1 MSKPLPKAAPA
12 ISAKIMAEV
21 DAVRLDDRVKGVP
34 GGVSDLRLGDVGR
47 QGWNLLR
54 EDLPLPAAVLKTGAL
69 DNNSRWMAQFLR
81 ATGAVIAPHGKTTMS
96 PQLFQRQL
104 ADGAWAITVATIGQL
119 QICRRF
125 GLQRLVLANQL
136 VGRQSIAYVVG
147 ELARDPEFEFY
158 ALADSVEGVGVIAT
172 AAQRARLD
180 RPVNLL
186 LEGGLMGGRTG
197 CRTRQSALA
206 VARAI
211 KQQAPWVALRGVEG
225 FEGLVQ
231 GPMEEREK
239 AVGGFMDLLV
249 GIAEDCQREGLFAP
263 GPVIL
268 SAGGSAFYDI
278 VAARLAVAGVAE
290 PLLVIRSG
298 CYLTQDSKLYRNF
311 FERIQARSPVAAKL
325 AGGLMPALEI
335 WAYVQSRP
343 EPGRLILTVG
353 RRDISHDIDLPVLIS
368 WFRPGDGG
376 VPKPLPGDHQVV
388 ELNDQ
393 HAHVTVPTTSPLRL
407 GDMVALGISHPC
419 TTFDK
424 WQIMYL
430 VDDAYTVTGAI
441 RTFF

>member
-1 MSKPLPKAAPA
+1 MSKPLAKAAPA
-12 ISAKIMAEV
+12 ISAKIMAEL

-158 ALADSVEGVGVIAT
+158 ALADSIEGVGMIAA
-172 AAQRARLD
+172 AAQRAKLD

-186 LEGGLMGGRTG
+186 LEGGFMGGRTG
-197 CRTRQSALA
+197 CRTRESALA

-231 GPMEEREK
+231 GSMEEREK
-239 AVGGFMDLLV
+239 AVAGFMNLLV
-249 GIAEDCQREGLFAP
+249 GIAEDCQRETLFAP

-278 VAARLAVAGVAE
+278 VAARLAAAGIAE

-311 FERIQARSPVAAKL
+311 FERIQTRSPVAAKL

-376 VPKPLPGDHQVV
+376 VPKPLPEDHQVV

-430 VDDAYTVTGAI
+430 VDDAYAVTGAI